1 LIVCQRKEDTTQL
14 NSDLT
19 FNGWCEFMQSD
30 TQAAAVS
37 RTSLWAGRVISA
49 LVVLFLLFDAIIKLM
64 RVPAA
69 LEGTARLGF
78 SESVVLPLG
87 MVLLACV
94 ALYAIPRTSIL
105 GAILLT
111 GYLGG
116 AVASN
121 VRVGNPLFGYILF
134 PVYVGV
140 LLWLGLY
147 LRDVRLRILISSV
160 KW

>member
-1 LIVCQRKEDTTQL
+1 MQL

-30 TQAAAVS
+30 TQTAAVS
-37 RTSLWAGRVISA
+37 RSSLWAGRVISA

-121 VRVGNPLFGYILF
+121 VRVANPLFGYILF

-147 LRDVRLRILISSV
+147 LRDGRLRILISSV

>member
-1 LIVCQRKEDTTQL
+1 MQL

-30 TQAAAVS
+30 TQTAAVS
-37 RTSLWAGRVISA
+37 RSSLWAGRVISA

-147 LRDVRLRILISSV
+147 LRDGRLRILISSV

>member
-1 LIVCQRKEDTTQL
+1 MQL
-14 NSDLT
+14 SSDLT

-30 TQAAAVS
+30 TQTAAVS
-37 RTSLWAGRVISA
+37 RSSLWAGRVISA